1 MSLLKLIFWCFVVYC
16 LYRFVFEL
24 VLPVSKTVS
33 KMKKTVQQMQEN
45 QDFKQHEAQSQA
57 KKEAPQNA
65 TTTNTNDEYIEFEEV
80 K

>member
-1 MSLLKLIFWCFVVYC
+1 MIKLIFWCFVIYC

-24 VLPVSKTVS
+24 VIPVSKTVS
-33 KMKKTVQQMQEN
+33 KMKQTVQQMEKN
-45 QDFKQHEAQSQA
+45 QGPQQQTAKSQPT
-57 KKEAPQNA
+57 KEAPKKP

>member
-1 MSLLKLIFWCFVVYC
+1 
-16 LYRFVFEL
+16 
-24 VLPVSKTVS
+24 
-33 KMKKTVQQMQEN
+33 MKKTVQQMQEN

-57 KKEAPQNA
+57 KKEAPQKA

>member
-1 MSLLKLIFWCFVVYC
+1 M
-16 LYRFVFEL
+16 FEL

-33 KMKKTVQQMQEN
+33 KMKKTMHQMQEN
-45 QDFKQHEAQSQA
+45 QGFQQHDAPSQA
-57 KKEAPQNA
+57 KQEVPKKP

>member
-1 MSLLKLIFWCFVVYC
+1 MLLKLIFWCFIIYC

-33 KMKKTVQQMQEN
+33 KMKRTIHQMQEN
-45 QDFKQHEAQSQA
+45 QNYKQHDSSSQA
-57 KKEAPQNA
+57 KQEVPKKP